1 LQPAGLAGISSASG
15 LLALSGALGAQ
26 AQLLTKDDRGVHD
39 TEARG
44 KCWGNQGCS
53 SLVLP
58 NGERARAIAEYLS
71 SSKKRKVEEKDFVTD
86 YGSDADKS
94 EDNLVVDEDP
104 SSPHSVH
111 SYSSRE
117 NGVEKVPL
125 GRKEAMPL
133 SPTSMASSSSTSPS
147 RSKDA
152 PMVEKAGTPS
162 LKSSTPTSQGD
173 APAPGSSTAQQFR
186 PAAAKAPVDPLGE
199 RGPPQSPSTGSGGP
213 SLHAASLLSALGLR
227 NPLGVQSPY
236 SAAFSLAHPAVN
248 GDVAGTGA
256 YASLHLMSPQLNGA
270 AAAVGAGSYGRS

>member
-1 LQPAGLAGISSASG
+1 MQPTGLAGLSSASG

-26 AQLLTKDDRGVHD
+26 AQLLAKDDRGVHD
-39 TEARG
+39 SEPRG
-44 KCWGNQGCS
+44 ECGGSQGWG
-53 SLVLP
+53 SLALS

-152 PMVEKAGTPS
+152 PTVEKAGTPS

-173 APAPGSSTAQQFR
+173 TLPGSSSAQQFR
-186 PAAAKAPVDPLGE
+186 PTAAKVPMDPL
-199 RGPPQSPSTGSGGP
+199 
-213 SLHAASLLSALGLR
+213 ALGLR

-236 SAAFSLAHPAVN
+236 SAAFGLAHPAVN

-270 AAAVGAGSYGRS
+270 AAAVGAGGYGRS

>member
-1 LQPAGLAGISSASG
+1 MQHTSLAGISSASG

-26 AQLLTKDDRGVHD
+26 AQLLAKDDRGVHD
-39 TEARG
+39 TEPRG
-44 KCWGNQGCS
+44 ECGETGAGWG
-53 SLVLP
+53 SLALP
-58 NGERARAIAEYLS
+58 NGERARAISEYLSSS
-71 SSKKRKVEEKDFVTD
+71 SSKKRKVEEKDFITD

-125 GRKEAMPL
+125 GRKEAVPL

-147 RSKDA
+147 QSKDV
-152 PMVEKAGTPS
+152 PTVEKAGTPS

-173 APAPGSSTAQQFR
+173 ASAPGSSSAQQFR
-186 PAAAKAPVDPLGE
+186 PATAKAPVDPL
-199 RGPPQSPSTGSGGP
+199 
-213 SLHAASLLSALGLR
+213 ALGLR

-236 SAAFSLAHPAVN
+236 SAAFSMAHSTVN
-248 GDVAGTGA
+248 GDMAGSGA

-270 AAAVGAGSYGRS
+270 AAAVGAAPYGRS